1 MRRWYAMLSRF
12 FKSLF
17 CPLIPIIYVSFYWD
31 IICTLLLATV
41 AIALFFIPTDDALM
55 QSDRFGGIYSLLY
68 DEWSRFVFTFYTYI
82 AFVVCST
89 IFLFISSRS
98 PYKHLTSSP
107 ITLVSALTY
116 CILFEYYDWSVF
128 TRYSLFFSKAFLSP
142 SFIHHICTFYMY
154 KAFVVYSTIY
164 LFVLQVI
171 WRGLL
176 SVGSFVGSLEQVQV
190 LPCL

>member
-1 MRRWYAMLSRF
+1 MLSRF

-17 CPLIPIIYVSFYWD
+17 CSLIPIIYVSFYWD

-41 AIALFFIPTDDALM
+41 AIALFFIPFDDALM

-98 PYKHLTSSP
+98 PYKHLTSSF
-107 ITLVSALTY
+107 ITLVSALSY
-116 CILFEYYDWSVF
+116 CILIEYYDYSVF
-128 TRYSLFFSKAFLSP
+128 TPLSLVFFLKLFFPPLKYIIYVSFYGFYHILAIFTLFLSTVA
-142 SFIHHICTFYMY
+142 IALFY
-154 KAFVVYSTIY
+154 S
-164 LFVLQVI
+164 
-171 WRGLL
+171 
-176 SVGSFVGSLEQVQV
+176 SS
-190 LPCL
+190 